1 MMISMIIS
9 FMMTKV
15 SVGFY
20 NFKTWFE
27 VLEVCYF
34 EWLQN
39 QKILWLQIQRVLE
52 VCYFEW
58 LQNVKKL
65 CRRTDRVLEV
75 CYFEWLQ
82 NSKHK
87 WHRCHFVLEVCYFE
101 WLQNDYSCVKYVT
114 YFTQE

>member
-39 QKILWLQIQRVLE
+39 
-52 VCYFEW
+52 YFPAW
-58 LQNVKKL
+58 SPGVK
-65 CRRTDRVLEV
+65 VLEV

-82 NSKHK
+82 NSLVIYINV
-87 WHRCHFVLEVCYFE
+87 CLVLEVCYFE
-101 WLQNDYSCVKYVT
+101 WLQNR
-114 YFTQE
+114 

>member
-34 EWLQN
+34 EWLQ
-39 QKILWLQIQRVLE
+39 ITVESFALASLVLE

-58 LQNVKKL
+58 LQIFICQAKSKAP
-65 CRRTDRVLEV
+65 VLEV

-82 NSKHK
+82 ISYIAINS
-87 WHRCHFVLEVCYFE
+87 
-101 WLQNDYSCVKYVT
+101 DI
-114 YFTQE
+114 

>member
-34 EWLQN
+34 EWLQI
-39 QKILWLQIQRVLE
+39 KIRWLWMSIKVLE

-58 LQNVKKL
+58 LQIIFSVIQYMIM
-65 CRRTDRVLEV
+65 VLEV

-82 NSKHK
+82 IKNMFQSILK
-87 WHRCHFVLEVCYFE
+87 
-101 WLQNDYSCVKYVT
+101 
-114 YFTQE
+114 

>member
-1 MMISMIIS
+1 MMIAMIIS

-39 QKILWLQIQRVLE
+39 IQHNIYKQIRVLE

-58 LQNVKKL
+58 LQNVW
-65 CRRTDRVLEV
+65 E
-75 CYFEWLQ
+75 YI
-82 NSKHK
+82 
-87 WHRCHFVLEVCYFE
+87 Y
-101 WLQNDYSCVKYVT
+101 
-114 YFTQE
+114 

>member
-39 QKILWLQIQRVLE
+39 PLGVSLITVWVLE

-58 LQNVKKL
+58 LQN
-65 CRRTDRVLEV
+65 ESV
-75 CYFEWLQ
+75 CW
-82 NSKHK
+82 
-87 WHRCHFVLEVCYFE
+87 
-101 WLQNDYSCVKYVT
+101 
-114 YFTQE
+114 

>member
-39 QKILWLQIQRVLE
+39 WKLECPILDIVLE

-58 LQNVKKL
+58 LQN
-65 CRRTDRVLEV
+65 
-75 CYFEWLQ
+75 
-82 NSKHK
+82 
-87 WHRCHFVLEVCYFE
+87 
-101 WLQNDYSCVKYVT
+101 
-114 YFTQE
+114 

>member
-39 QKILWLQIQRVLE
+39 LQVIERAIELVLE

-58 LQNVKKL
+58 LQNLSSYKKML
-65 CRRTDRVLEV
+65 
-75 CYFEWLQ
+75 
-82 NSKHK
+82 
-87 WHRCHFVLEVCYFE
+87 
-101 WLQNDYSCVKYVT
+101 
-114 YFTQE
+114 

>member
-39 QKILWLQIQRVLE
+39 AGAALQAGSSVLE

-58 LQNVKKL
+58 LQNGGNLFVCVK
-65 CRRTDRVLEV
+65 
-75 CYFEWLQ
+75 
-82 NSKHK
+82 
-87 WHRCHFVLEVCYFE
+87 FVLEVCYFE
-101 WLQNDYSCVKYVT
+101 WLQNKKRT
-114 YFTQE
+114 YPN

>member
-34 EWLQN
+34 EWLQ
-39 QKILWLQIQRVLE
+39 IIFSVIQYMIMVLE

-58 LQNVKKL
+58 LQIKNMFQSILK
-65 CRRTDRVLEV
+65 
-75 CYFEWLQ
+75 
-82 NSKHK
+82 
-87 WHRCHFVLEVCYFE
+87 
-101 WLQNDYSCVKYVT
+101 
-114 YFTQE
+114 

>member
-39 QKILWLQIQRVLE
+39 YGYRGTISTSVLE

-58 LQNVKKL
+58 LQNIMKWK
-65 CRRTDRVLEV
+65 TIYSNVLEV

-82 NSKHK
+82 N
-87 WHRCHFVLEVCYFE
+87 
-101 WLQNDYSCVKYVT
+101 
-114 YFTQE
+114 

>member
-1 MMISMIIS
+1 MTIS

-39 QKILWLQIQRVLE
+39 KWTRLRLYTRVLE

-58 LQNVKKL
+58 LQNLSCVL
-65 CRRTDRVLEV
+65 LFPWLVLEV

-82 NSKHK
+82 NKK
-87 WHRCHFVLEVCYFE
+87 
-101 WLQNDYSCVKYVT
+101 
-114 YFTQE
+114 

>member
-39 QKILWLQIQRVLE
+39 FIWCYPIAQNVLE

-58 LQNVKKL
+58 LQNF
-65 CRRTDRVLEV
+65 RG
-75 CYFEWLQ
+75 WL
-82 NSKHK
+82 
-87 WHRCHFVLEVCYFE
+87 
-101 WLQNDYSCVKYVT
+101 
-114 YFTQE
+114 

>member
-39 QKILWLQIQRVLE
+39 IIINGIKTLEVLE

-58 LQNVKKL
+58 LQN
-65 CRRTDRVLEV
+65 
-75 CYFEWLQ
+75 
-82 NSKHK
+82 
-87 WHRCHFVLEVCYFE
+87 
-101 WLQNDYSCVKYVT
+101 
-114 YFTQE
+114 

>member
-39 QKILWLQIQRVLE
+39 DLLADNPKLYVLE

-58 LQNVKKL
+58 LQN
-65 CRRTDRVLEV
+65 
-75 CYFEWLQ
+75 
-82 NSKHK
+82 
-87 WHRCHFVLEVCYFE
+87 
-101 WLQNDYSCVKYVT
+101 
-114 YFTQE
+114 

>member
-39 QKILWLQIQRVLE
+39 WKKRNGPKTTVLE

-58 LQNVKKL
+58 LQNVLQTWLFTFK
-65 CRRTDRVLEV
+65 VLEV

-82 NSKHK
+82 NVRK
-87 WHRCHFVLEVCYFE
+87 
-101 WLQNDYSCVKYVT
+101 
-114 YFTQE
+114 

>member
-1 MMISMIIS
+1 MISMIIS

-39 QKILWLQIQRVLE
+39 CPINYDESVAVLE

-58 LQNVKKL
+58 LQNII
-65 CRRTDRVLEV
+65 
-75 CYFEWLQ
+75 
-82 NSKHK
+82 
-87 WHRCHFVLEVCYFE
+87 
-101 WLQNDYSCVKYVT
+101 
-114 YFTQE
+114 

>member
-39 QKILWLQIQRVLE
+39 FVFFYSNNVTVLE

-58 LQNVKKL
+58 LQNL
-65 CRRTDRVLEV
+65 RII
-75 CYFEWLQ
+75 
-82 NSKHK
+82 
-87 WHRCHFVLEVCYFE
+87 
-101 WLQNDYSCVKYVT
+101 
-114 YFTQE
+114 

>member
-34 EWLQN
+34 EWLQ
-39 QKILWLQIQRVLE
+39 ISLGLDIATSTVLE

-58 LQNVKKL
+58 LQIKL
-65 CRRTDRVLEV
+65 LMVSIETGVLEV

-82 NSKHK
+82 IN
-87 WHRCHFVLEVCYFE
+87 
-101 WLQNDYSCVKYVT
+101 
-114 YFTQE
+114 

>member
-39 QKILWLQIQRVLE
+39 WNWVMTSGTLVLE

-58 LQNVKKL
+58 LQNNA
-65 CRRTDRVLEV
+65 RQGYEHNSVLEV

-82 NSKHK
+82 N
-87 WHRCHFVLEVCYFE
+87 
-101 WLQNDYSCVKYVT
+101 
-114 YFTQE
+114 

>member
-1 MMISMIIS
+1 
-9 FMMTKV
+9 MMTKV

-39 QKILWLQIQRVLE
+39 GTWKYIWTTQVLE

-58 LQNVKKL
+58 LQNFISDNIIDEESF
-65 CRRTDRVLEV
+65 RSVLFWMITKPQTVMSETPSGV
-75 CYFEWLQ
+75 
-82 NSKHK
+82 
-87 WHRCHFVLEVCYFE
+87 
-101 WLQNDYSCVKYVT
+101 
-114 YFTQE
+114 